1 MLRAL
6 AGLLPL
12 CLLATAC
19 GTSARQQALLERR
32 EAIRASND
40 AFAAE
45 ELAHYRGKSG
55 FQETRWGMSPDEVR
69 ALHPEARTTSSQG
82 DLRVTTRVT
91 DRLATVDFK
100 FTLNKL
106 ATVSLRF
113 DTDAPLRED
122 FGALSELLSMKYGAP
137 TSRRDTAEDAE
148 ERLRMAESLNLSL
161 GEGTSFSRT
170 TGDDHA
176 YEERRRIEAL
186 AARTDYQLEKTWK
199 DSETKL
205 QLSGWQQP
213 DSKRLTLNYVSRYL
227 EPHLSKRSETQD
239 LDLELKR
246 AQAQEL

>member
-1 MLRAL
+1 MLRPL
-6 AGLLPL
+6 VGLLPL

-19 GTSARQQALLERR
+19 GTSARQQALMERR
-32 EAIRASND
+32 DAIRASND

-45 ELAHYRGKSG
+45 ELANYQGKSG

-69 ALHPEARTTSSQG
+69 ALYPEARTTSSEG
-82 DLRVTTRVT
+82 DLRVATRVT
-91 DRLATVDFK
+91 DRPATVNFR

-106 ATVSLRF
+106 AAVSLRF

-148 ERLRMAESLNLSL
+148 QRLRVAESLNLSL
-161 GEGTSFSRT
+161 GEGTSRSRT

-186 AARTDYQLEKTWK
+186 AAKTDYQLEKTWK

-213 DSKRLTLNYVSRYL
+213 DAKYLTLNYVSRYL

-246 AQAQEL
+246 EQAQEL